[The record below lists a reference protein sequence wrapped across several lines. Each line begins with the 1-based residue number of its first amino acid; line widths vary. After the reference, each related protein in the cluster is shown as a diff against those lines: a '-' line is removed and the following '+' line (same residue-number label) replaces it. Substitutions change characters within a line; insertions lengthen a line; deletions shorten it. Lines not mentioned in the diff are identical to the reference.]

1 MSMGLVAAA
10 RLALASTFVAAMSS
24 AGWAQSPEAA
34 VKPRGGAHV
43 YLFRG
48 FTGMF
53 SQGMDEIGGK
63 LRRRGVNATV
73 HAHFAWG
80 AQAAEAIADYRSGR
94 TRTIILVG
102 HSMGGPSTISM
113 ANELAR
119 ARVPVAL
126 IVMFDPVGSLV
137 APPNVQ
143 RTINYYVSGGFGV
156 TVAGTRG
163 KVINEDEAR
172 SGLGHVGI
180 QYSEAMQMKAVG
192 NVLAA
197 IGAGAPR
204 RAPTATARP
213 AADPNSDVTT
223 TSTVS
228 PASPQAVGDG
238 ETTKQ

>member
-1 MSMGLVAAA
+1 MFVGLGLAA
-10 RLALASTFVAAMSS
+10 RIALAVAIVTLLSGASR
-24 AGWAQSPEAA
+24 AQSLEGV
-34 VKPRGGAHV
+34 VKPRAGAHV

-80 AQAAEAIADYRSGR
+80 AQAAQAIADYKSGR
-94 TRTIILVG
+94 ARTIILIG
-102 HSMGGPSTISM
+102 HSMGGPSTVNM

-119 ARVPVAL
+119 AKVPVSL

-137 APPNVQ
+137 APPNVH

-172 SGLGHVGI
+172 AGLGHVSV
-180 QYSEAMQMKAVG
+180 QYSEAMQNKAVG
-192 NVLAA
+192 NVLAV
-197 IGAGAPR
+197 IGAGNGSR
-204 RAPTATARP
+204 RAPPTATARP
-213 AADPNSDVTT
+213 GDPNADVT

-228 PASPQAVGDG
+228 PPPPAAADG
-238 ETTKQ
+238 EPIKQ

>member
-10 RLALASTFVAAMSS
+10 RLALALILVSTLSGAC
-24 AGWAQSPEAA
+24 WAQSLEP
-34 VKPRGGAHV
+34 KPRGGTHV

-80 AQAAEAIADYRSGR
+80 AQAAAAIEDYKRGR
-94 TRTIILVG
+94 TRTIILIG
-102 HSMGGPSTISM
+102 HSMGGPSTINM
-113 ANELAR
+113 ANQLAQ
-119 ARVPVAL
+119 AHVPVAL

-156 TVAGTRG
+156 TVANAPGSRG
-163 KVINEDEAR
+163 KVVNEDEAR
-172 SGLGHVGI
+172 SGLGHVSV
-180 QYSEAMQMKAVG
+180 QYSEAMQNKAVG
-192 NVLAA
+192 NVLAT
-197 IGAGAPR
+197 IGAGGVPR
-204 RAPTATARP
+204 RAATARP

-228 PASPQAVGDG
+228 PPPLATGDS
-238 ETTKQ
+238 EPTKQ

>member
-1 MSMGLVAAA
+1 MSMGLVAVA
-10 RLALASTFVAAMSS
+10 RLALATFLVATLSS
-24 AGWAQSPEAA
+24 AGWAQSLEP
-34 VKPRGGAHV
+34 KPRAGVHV

-80 AQAAEAIADYRSGR
+80 AQAAAAIEDYKRGR
-94 TRTIILVG
+94 TRTVVLIG
-102 HSMGGPSTISM
+102 HSMGGPSTINM

-119 ARVPVAL
+119 AQVPVAL

-143 RTINYYVSGGFGV
+143 RTINYYVSGGFGT

-163 KVINEDEAR
+163 RVINEDEAR
-172 SGLGHVGI
+172 SGLGHVSV
-180 QYSEAMQMKAVG
+180 QYSEEMQLKAVG
-192 NVLAA
+192 NVLAS
-197 IGAGAPR
+197 IGAGAGPR
-204 RAPTATARP
+204 RASTARARP

-223 TSTVS
+223 TSTVT
-228 PASPQAVGDG
+228 PAGPPTAGDG
-238 ETTKQ
+238 EATKQ